1 MSTIVIAASPR
12 FGFESRIGVK
22 QLNEQRL
29 RHLRQ
34 LVLQQRVSQL
44 SRKEA
49 QLVTNLREALFERR
63 SNMQKMFKSIDLND
77 DGIVTLEE
85 FLHALEGAGV
95 AVGHEIDRARA
106 QVTEE
111 EAARMLAYFDRS
123 STGFLHYNEFM
134 RLLQG
139 TIDLAPEAPMDP
151 ELARRI
157 PDIGEYGGRFVDRF
171 ANLGHM
177 ARHVNACRHT
187 SLGASL

>member
-1 MSTIVIAASPR
+1 MLFPSTL
-12 FGFESRIGVK
+12 G
-22 QLNEQRL
+22 
-29 RHLRQ
+29 H
-34 LVLQQRVSQL
+34 
-44 SRKEA
+44 KEA

-106 QVTEE
+106 QVTDE

-123 STGFLHYNEFM
+123 GSGFLHYNEFM

-139 TIDLAPEAPMDP
+139 TLDLAPEAPSDL

-157 PDIGEYGGRFVDRF
+157 PDIGDYRGRD
-171 ANLGHM
+171 ALLG
-177 ARHVNACRHT
+177 NSGT
-187 SLGASL
+187 SVSVLHEFNVVPEVKQGDSPST